1 MRDNKKIDIQGGT
14 QKKKLRYIGYFHG
27 YKGYKYFNSPNDL
40 LKYSSFNE
48 LQAVYDFDMKLKTLL
63 YPQIMFLETA
73 LKNYV
78 LESILKFSN
87 SANFVDVYTNVM
99 NDYKSYRVGSADY
112 KKSITKRMGTRN
124 KIYSVIARDYG
135 KNNIVS
141 HYYDK
146 DQPVPIWAIFEMLS
160 LGEFGNLVNCL
171 NQQVRKDISK
181 SVGINPVFD
190 TNSSKVEKIIFVL
203 KDLRN
208 SVAHNN
214 TIFDTR
220 FKTRNIDKSI
230 AGYITSETGVTD
242 INFNTILD
250 YIILIAFMM
259 SLLKCNKS
267 DILHF
272 IKQFEDICEV
282 LRKSV
287 PMNIYSKIVYTNTRG
302 KLSTLKN
309 YL

>member
-1 MRDNKKIDIQGGT
+1 
-14 QKKKLRYIGYFHG
+14 
-27 YKGYKYFNSPNDL
+27 
-40 LKYSSFNE
+40 
-48 LQAVYDFDMKLKTLL
+48 
-63 YPQIMFLETA
+63 
-73 LKNYV
+73 
-78 LESILKFSN
+78 
-87 SANFVDVYTNVM
+87 
-99 NDYKSYRVGSADY
+99 
-112 KKSITKRMGTRN
+112 MGTRN

-230 AGYITSETGVTD
+230 AGYITSETGITD